1 MKKWSFL
8 GGVAA
13 SVIAATA
20 LAPAA
25 YAQQTRSEIRGQVT
39 DAGGAPIE
47 NAAITVTDTRT
58 NQVRSITTNDD
69 GFFSARN
76 LAIGGPYR
84 VEVSAANRQSQVK
97 ENVQVS
103 ISGATRLS
111 FSLGQEV
118 ADARTL
124 ETIVISADRT
134 NLQQL
139 AIGPGTSFGLD
150 KLSNLPSIDRDLR
163 DTIRLDPR
171 VIIDETNDDNISCLG
186 GNNRGNSF
194 TVDGVRSSD
203 GFGLNASGFPSRNA
217 SPIPFD
223 AIQEVSVEFAPFD
236 VEYGAF
242 TGCNINV
249 VTVSG
254 TNEVHGSGFFIY
266 SNDNLFGDE
275 LDGDDL
281 GFQDFENLQ
290 WGASLSGPIIKDR
303 LFFAVTYE
311 QFADTNFVDTGPAEL
326 GFVNET
332 NSSLA
337 QIEAIQSVL
346 ENEFGLATG
355 GIPTT
360 VDEENTRVIARLD
373 ANITDRHRAAF
384 TYTFLDELFIE
395 PDFGSAGPE
404 DVDFIFANTFEQSGT
419 QLDSYSLRLFSDW
432 TDNFSTEFRIS
443 RSDVEDIQDPV
454 GGGEAQDEVPI
465 PRFVVGVDGLPAN
478 VDNQIVNGP
487 GSFRS
492 ANALVTQIDQI
503 KLKGD
508 YVFGNHTFTAGY
520 ELDSLDVF
528 NLFAVEATGEFVFA
542 DVDAL
547 ANRQASVVTA
557 TTSASGD
564 INTAAASFRRN
575 IHTLYIQDEWQ
586 VTPDLTLTGGLRW
599 DFYDSDDVPTFNQ
612 IFLDRYGFANTTSF
626 NDLEAVQPRV
636 GFIYE
641 SPLDLFGSTTI
652 TGGAGIFSGS
662 DPTVFFSNAFSND
675 GFATAFAGSFSSA
688 AGCTDDDLIV
698 QGTGGVIT
706 LPDCVV
712 NLAQAGAAA
721 GTGRID
727 AIDPDLDLPT
737 VTRYSIG
744 FNHITDFRGAA
755 RGFFDDWTVNVNYI
769 HTINNNS
776 LDFIDLTLTEIGTAP
791 DGRPIFNAVNP
802 LLDGC
807 DAVFLGPRAG
817 FSGPA
822 EQLAEGGVC
831 DAGGDDQDI
840 LLTNAVGGDGNSDT
854 VSLQLAKRWDYT
866 VPGLGDGAVDFNFG
880 YAFTDVTNVN
890 PQTSSTATSNFE
902 EVATAAIN
910 GNTVAPSG
918 LFNEHNVTLATRF
931 EQELF
936 PDLTSAITLFYNGRS
951 GRQFSFTFSS
961 PDGGNVN
968 AFDFG
973 DTDDE
978 DRNLLFIPGGDVN
991 VVFVDAVNGDGDVL
1005 QTAADA
1011 EALFNAF
1018 VADEGLAGFAGQ
1030 ILPRNAFQD
1039 SFFNDLDIRFE
1050 QELPTFLTRYLP
1062 DARAVFFTDIENF
1075 LNLIND
1081 SRNVF
1086 RERDRGAIAEAV
1098 PVIEVGVDPDDP
1110 STFQFSNFSP
1120 ASQLDDDLFI
1130 EPSVWSVQFGIR
1142 FEF

>member
-1 MKKWSFL
+1 
-8 GGVAA
+8 
-13 SVIAATA
+13 
-20 LAPAA
+20 
-25 YAQQTRSEIRGQVT
+25 
-39 DAGGAPIE
+39 
-47 NAAITVTDTRT
+47 
-58 NQVRSITTNDD
+58 
-69 GFFSARN
+69 
-76 LAIGGPYR
+76 
-84 VEVSAANRQSQVK
+84 
-97 ENVQVS
+97 
-103 ISGATRLS
+103 
-111 FSLGQEV
+111 
-118 ADARTL
+118 
-124 ETIVISADRT
+124 
-134 NLQQL
+134 
-139 AIGPGTSFGLD
+139 
-150 KLSNLPSIDRDLR
+150 
-163 DTIRLDPR
+163 
-171 VIIDETNDDNISCLG
+171 
-186 GNNRGNSF
+186 
-194 TVDGVRSSD
+194 
-203 GFGLNASGFPSRNA
+203 
-217 SPIPFD
+217 
-223 AIQEVSVEFAPFD
+223 
-236 VEYGAF
+236 
-242 TGCNINV
+242 
-249 VTVSG
+249 
-254 TNEVHGSGFFIY
+254 
-266 SNDNLFGDE
+266 
-275 LDGDDL
+275 
-281 GFQDFENLQ
+281 
-290 WGASLSGPIIKDR
+290 
-303 LFFAVTYE
+303 
-311 QFADTNFVDTGPAEL
+311 
-326 GFVNET
+326 
-332 NSSLA
+332 
-337 QIEAIQSVL
+337 
-346 ENEFGLATG
+346 
-355 GIPTT
+355 
-360 VDEENTRVIARLD
+360 
-373 ANITDRHRAAF
+373 
-384 TYTFLDELFIE
+384 
-395 PDFGSAGPE
+395 
-404 DVDFIFANTFEQSGT
+404 
-419 QLDSYSLRLFSDW
+419 
-432 TDNFSTEFRIS
+432 
-443 RSDVEDIQDPV
+443 
-454 GGGEAQDEVPI
+454 
-465 PRFVVGVDGLPAN
+465 
-478 VDNQIVNGP
+478 
-487 GSFRS
+487 
-492 ANALVTQIDQI
+492 
-503 KLKGD
+503 
-508 YVFGNHTFTAGY
+508 
-520 ELDSLDVF
+520 
-528 NLFAVEATGEFVFA
+528 
-542 DVDAL
+542 
-547 ANRQASVVTA
+547 
-557 TTSASGD
+557 
-564 INTAAASFRRN
+564 
-575 IHTLYIQDEWQ
+575 
-586 VTPDLTLTGGLRW
+586 
-599 DFYDSDDVPTFNQ
+599 
-612 IFLDRYGFANTTSF
+612 
-626 NDLEAVQPRV
+626 
-636 GFIYE
+636 
-641 SPLDLFGSTTI
+641 
-652 TGGAGIFSGS
+652 GS